1 MTLAQE
7 VAVTAAAEGA
17 YLLHGCLAQRLN
29 QGMGSLRGVL
39 LTEQRQEA
47 QVLPGASQGPAPTR
61 TRPRGGCIFAIVQ
74 SLCRFQLLR
83 PQGPAVCQAFFSPS
97 PGDGSNSLPL
107 SR

>member
-47 QVLPGASQGPAPTR
+47 QGQLVRSLDTFAW
-61 TRPRGGCIFAIVQ
+61 CIFTY
-74 SLCRFQLLR
+74 
-83 PQGPAVCQAFFSPS
+83 FFP
-97 PGDGSNSLPL
+97 
-107 SR
+107 